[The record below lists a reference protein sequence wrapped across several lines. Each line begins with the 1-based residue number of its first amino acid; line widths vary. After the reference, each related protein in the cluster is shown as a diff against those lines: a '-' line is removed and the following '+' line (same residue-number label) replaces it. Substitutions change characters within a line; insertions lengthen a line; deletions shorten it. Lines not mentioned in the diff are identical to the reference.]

1 MDTRQFYTSTID
13 WESPP
18 ARISKRR
25 GDTLPEP
32 TGTQVPFK
40 ESIMKRFANR
50 TILTLCALTAL
61 PVQAQTTTTTTT
73 TTTPPT
79 YDTRTR
85 ELRIPCLQVNGLVV
99 KGTTVEDAKYDVV
112 MKQRGQSS
120 NWEITFANPGCAGN
134 MPAADPVP
142 AVS

>member
-1 MDTRQFYTSTID
+1 
-13 WESPP
+13 
-18 ARISKRR
+18 
-25 GDTLPEP
+25 
-32 TGTQVPFK
+32 
-40 ESIMKRFANR
+40 MKRFANR